1 MATPRFPPRFP
12 IHMGIITKHPAL
24 QGLPGCL
31 APPRPA
37 QLRRSR
43 GRRAGA
49 GACKS
54 AGTLLAPRDLALA
67 EHGSPGPQSAC
78 HTAAGSGQRTWRP
91 REVRSARLP
100 RPARWPHHHPLK
112 TTPALWPLSG
122 PIQLREPRAGPEAA
136 ESELSSPSP
145 LPAAQRGGVR
155 AAAAARGGTR
165 GAPVP
170 RARRA
175 EGGAWRRLR
184 AVHPGHSELRLP
196 PLREPRCF

>member
-1 MATPRFPPRFP
+1 
-12 IHMGIITKHPAL
+12 MGITTKHPAL
-24 QGLPGCL
+24 QGLPGCP

-43 GRRAGA
+43 GHRAGS

-54 AGTLLAPRDLALA
+54 AGPLLAPRDLALPG
-67 EHGSPGPQSAC
+67 HSSPGPQSAC
-78 HTAAGSGQRTWRP
+78 HTAAGSGQRTRRP
-91 REVRSARLP
+91 QEVRSARLP
-100 RPARWPHHHPLK
+100 RPARWRHHHPLK
-112 TTPALWPLSG
+112 TTPALRPLSG
-122 PIQLREPRAGPEAA
+122 PTQLREPRAGPEAT
-136 ESELSSPSP
+136 EFDLTRSP
-145 LPAAQRGGVR
+145 LPAAQGGGVR

-165 GAPVP
+165 GARAP

-196 PLREPRCF
+196 PLREPRYF